1 MGIVL
6 DGAARR
12 LMWTS
17 ATVVLAAFALMCGGG
32 AAFGVDDAVAVRF
45 VAWTV
50 VPAQLASLA
59 ACVLLALRLPPG
71 LRRRGWTWLAITLL
85 LNVSSTSAW
94 LVAESLGAARTPE
107 THSTDVLVYLVPGP
121 VALYW
126 FTRAIV
132 GPLRVG
138 LLLDSLSL
146 TFAIGAVLWL
156 AFVAPEL
163 PAGPSAEATLTLVA
177 HSVPMVVPT
186 VAAGLLYTHVND
198 WRRERSMLLLLLGVF
213 MNLTGDLLW
222 LDRAQPDR
230 LGDALLYGA
239 CYIAAN
245 GALVAACV
253 VEARRTPNE
262 AGAPISDGYSLLPVL
277 IALGILSVLVARGDS
292 VDGVARAGAV
302 GLIAAALLALLA
314 REWVWRREQART
326 AMRERAVNAMIAEEF
341 DQRST
346 ISRGMHEGVAQDL
359 SAVAFSLAAAQRSPA
374 TLEAAVPAV
383 LERLRESVK
392 RTRELAS
399 AIAPLE
405 VARGSLSTAL
415 RAYLDVRERVGAGEC
430 ELRDELDATPVA
442 EPVGEAL
449 YALVVDA
456 AAWLTSNPRL
466 CLERI
471 VLRPEAARDVVLE
484 LHAHGP
490 AEALGEL
497 DVTALG
503 DRVRALGG
511 TVHLALEGDRRVRIE
526 ARVASA
532 LPAGRP

>member
-1 MGIVL
+1 M
-6 DGAARR
+6 
-12 LMWTS
+12 
-17 ATVVLAAFALMCGGG
+17 VLAAFAIMVGG
-32 AAFGVDDAVAVRF
+32 AALLAGQSAVAVRF
-45 VAWTV
+45 VDWTV
-50 VPAQLASLA
+50 VPAQLASFA
-59 ACVLLALRLPPG
+59 ACATLALRMAAG
-71 LRRRGWTWLAITLL
+71 LRRRSWAWLAVTLA
-85 LNVSSTSAW
+85 LNVASTVGW
-94 LVAESLGAARTPE
+94 LVAEAMGAAQAAEGHT
-107 THSTDVLVYLVPGP
+107 TDALVYLIPGP
-121 VALYW
+121 IALYW

-132 GPLRVG
+132 GPLRAG
-138 LLLDSLSL
+138 LLLDALSL
-146 TFAIGAVLWL
+146 AFAIGAALWL
-156 AFVAPEL
+156 AFVAPNL
-163 PAGPSAEATLTLVA
+163 PTGTSRQETFALVA
-177 HSVPMVVPT
+177 HCVPMVVPA

-213 MNLTGDLLW
+213 TNLTGDLLW

-230 LGDALLYGA
+230 LDDALLYGA

-245 GALVAACV
+245 AALVGACL
-253 VEARRTPNE
+253 VEARRAPNE
-262 AGAPISDGYSLLPVL
+262 AGAPTSDGYSLLPVL
-277 IALGILSVLVARGDS
+277 IALGILSVLVARGES
-292 VDGVARAGAV
+292 IDGVARAGAV

-326 AMRERAVNAMIAEEF
+326 AMREQAVKSMIVEEF
-341 DQRST
+341 DQRSS

-415 RAYLDVRERVGAGEC
+415 RAYLDVREGVGAGEC
-430 ELRDELDATPVA
+430 ELHDELDAMPVA

-456 AAWLTSNPRL
+456 AAWITSTPRL
-466 CLERI
+466 SLERI

-490 AEALGEL
+490 ATTLGEL

-503 DRVRALGG
+503 DRIRALGG
-511 TVHLALEGDRRVRIE
+511 TVQLATEGDRRVRIE

-532 LPAGRP
+532 LPAGRS